1 MVEAAVA
8 LIIALIAFAVGY
20 GNLQEK
26 VKNHKQINDDR
37 YAHTIKEIDLLKQS
51 NDDTK
56 ILLTEIQVSLKG
68 LQGDIHY
75 IKKAVDKLEDNK

>member
-8 LIIALIAFAVGY
+8 LIIALVAFAVGY

-26 VKNHKQINDDR
+26 VKSNKQISDDR
-37 YAHTIKEIDLLKQS
+37 YNHAIKEIDMLKDS

-56 ILLTEIQVSLKG
+56 KLLTDIQVSLKG
-68 LQGDIHY
+68 LQGDVHY
-75 IKKAVDKLEDNK
+75 IKKGIDKLEDK